1 MSDQAALRVVT
12 PPHAKENH
20 SSADWLPSSTPIV
33 VGKDVLELVSTSM
46 YVDAMTIYREYTQN
60 AADAIDEARE
70 KGLLSN
76 NARGRVEITI
86 DPAARL
92 IRIRDNG
99 TGIAWPEF
107 VERLSNLGSSAK
119 RGTAARGFRGVGRL
133 AGLGYCQELVF
144 RSRVEGESHVS
155 ELRWDCRALK
165 TALRATQNSQPI
177 AALIQ
182 GIVSVRRVKAESQPR
197 RFFEVELAG
206 VVRHRND
213 RLLSPIAVGEYLAQV
228 APVPFSPGFTFGE
241 EIVAALQPHVR
252 LGDLDIRINESEQ
265 PVFRPHTNRVEIGD
279 GQFDKVKGLEIREL
293 PEVNGG
299 IGAIAWILHHGYV
312 GAIPSKALVK
322 GIRFRVGNMQV
333 GDNNLLE
340 ELFPEPRFNGWSIG
354 EVHMLDSKVV
364 PNGRRDN
371 FEQSVH
377 FDNLVNQLTPSARE
391 IARRCRYSSI
401 GRKWVR
407 EFELHKDTALS
418 HAKACARGGLSRAAK
433 RSHSDVVAKSLRA
446 IKKVIATRHID
457 DDTRAELSTKAVDLE
472 IRVIK
477 MLGVPAAEKD
487 PLDGFKPQ
495 VRAAY
500 QNIISM
506 IYDLAS
512 NSAAAASLVEKI
524 LDRLEGE
531 AKPTRTKPAQI
542 ATTVGRIAQLRGK
555 SKRASSRRRRR

>member
-1 MSDQAALRVVT
+1 MSDQAVLRVVT
-12 PPHAKENH
+12 PSHTKENN

-33 VGKDVLELVSTSM
+33 IGKDVLELVSTSM

-60 AADAIDEARE
+60 AADAIDEARD
-70 KGLLSN
+70 KGLLSD

-86 DPAARL
+86 DPTARV

-99 TGIAWPEF
+99 TGIGWPEF

-133 AGLGYCQELVF
+133 AGLGYCQELFF
-144 RSRVEGESHVS
+144 RSRAEGDSHVS

-165 TALRATQNSQPI
+165 TALRAAHNTQPI

-182 GIVSVRRVKAESQPR
+182 DIMSVRRVKAER
-197 RFFEVELAG
+197 EHKRFFEVELAG

-213 RLLSPIAVGEYLAQV
+213 RLLSPVAVGEYLAQV
-228 APVPFSPGFTFGE
+228 APVPFSPDFTFGE

-252 LGDLDIRINESEQ
+252 LGDLAIRINESEQ
-265 PVFRPHTNRVEIGD
+265 PVFRPHRNRVEIGD

-293 PEVNGG
+293 QEVNGSV
-299 IGAIAWILHHGYV
+299 GAIVWILHHGYV

-322 GIRFRVGNMQV
+322 GIRFRAGNLQI

-340 ELFPEPRFNGWSIG
+340 QLFPEPRFNGWSIG

-377 FDNLVNQLTPSARE
+377 FDNIINQLTPSARE

-407 EFELHKDTALS
+407 EFELHKDRALS

-433 RSHSDVVAKSLRA
+433 RSHSDAVAKSLKA
-446 IKKVIATRHID
+446 IQKVIATRHID
-457 DDTRAELSTKAVDLE
+457 DETRAELSVSAADLE
-472 IRVIK
+472 VRVIRL
-477 MLGVPAAEKD
+477 LGVPAEEKD

-500 QNIISM
+500 QNVISM

-524 LDRLEGE
+524 LDRLE
-531 AKPTRTKPAQI
+531 ADSQPTKRNAGQS
-542 ATTVGRIAQLRGK
+542 TTTANRSVRHRGQ
-555 SKRASSRRRRR
+555 SRRAPPRRTQR